1 MLVLP
6 ILFIVT
12 FLRKKQLQVLIFQRP
27 FSTKII
33 QIGIN
38 GPQSISSQQNEEI
51 KNEEETLTNPSPI
64 ADVEEI
70 PEEIREEEEKRETS
84 FNQQNNLNTQQNI
97 QQKHKRVE
105 AIPILERHKRQQEKH
120 SKQHS
125 KHFVFPGSG
134 KTSLQVT
141 QQSNIG
147 IPGEW
152 LIRIDNPE
160 RVFLCGAGFKG
171 LGQFRN
177 FKNIFNK

>member
-1 MLVLP
+1 
-6 ILFIVT
+6 
-12 FLRKKQLQVLIFQRP
+12 LIFQRP

-33 QIGIN
+33 LGIN
-38 GPQSISSQQNEEI
+38 GPQSSQQDNEEI
-51 KNEEETLTNPSPI
+51 KNEEETLTNPSTI

-84 FNQQNNLNTQQNI
+84 LNQQNI

-152 LIRIDNPE
+152 LIRIDNFE

-171 LGQFRN
+171 LGWFRN
-177 FKNIFNK
+177 